1 MSTQTP
7 PQQGQLKP
15 NALGLVGVL
24 FFVVAFS
31 APITAMLANTP
42 FAVGF
47 GNGTGAPAGFIVACV
62 ILAIFSVG
70 FVALAKHI
78 TAAGAFYTF
87 VSRGLGRAPGFG
99 TGWMSMV
106 AYMAIE
112 AALIGVFSVFCNGF
126 FLNTFGVDIPWIV
139 FGAVGIVLIG
149 LLSWFDISVAA
160 KVLGVVLVIEVA
172 LLLLMAFGV
181 LFNAGNLPDGLMFES
196 LNPIAAFQTNGLP
209 TELLPEVTGAAGLG
223 LLFAFW
229 SWVGFEA
236 TAIYGEESKDPKKV
250 VPRATMIAVIGIGI
264 FYTFISWMAVAGNGA
279 EQAVLLSQGAKD
291 GNAFNLLY
299 VPMETFIGHWGVV
312 GMEVFVLGGS
322 FACALA
328 IHNSATRYL
337 FAFGRDGL
345 LPKVLGKSH
354 PKHMSPY
361 IASTF
366 QTVLTLVIVVICY
379 FTGVDPYAQ
388 LYGLLAVFA
397 TVLLLCAQTV
407 TCLACIWF
415 FHVKKEHPETANVFR
430 TILAPIIGAAGMI
443 YVIYL
448 LFSNFATATGDAGT
462 TLFGQAI
469 PYLVA
474 LVFIVPTII
483 ALIWR
488 STGNQLYNRIG
499 STVFTDI
506 GLTTDLEP
514 GVQSKPIDRA

>member
-1 MSTQTP
+1 MSTQSP

-42 FAVGF
+42 VAVGF
-47 GNGTGAPAGFIVACV
+47 GNGIGAPAGFIVACI
-62 ILAIFSVG
+62 ILLIFSIA

-99 TGWMSMV
+99 TGWISMV

-112 AALIGVFSVFCNGF
+112 AALIGVFSVFCQGF
-126 FLNTFGVDIPWIV
+126 VKEIFGNESIPWV
-139 FGAVGIVLIG
+139 VYAVVALVLIAV
-149 LLSWFDISVAA
+149 LSWFDISVAA
-160 KVLGVVLVIEVA
+160 KVLGVVLVVEVA
-172 LLLLMAFGV
+172 LLLLMAIGV
-181 LFNAGNLPDGLMFES
+181 LFHGGGPDGLMFES
-196 LNPIAAFQTNGLP
+196 LSPVAAFQTNGLP
-209 TELLPEVTGAAGLG
+209 SAAMPEVTGAAGVG

-250 VPRATMIAVIGIGI
+250 VPRATIIAVIGIGV

-279 EQAVLLSQGAKD
+279 EQAVTLSQTSPFD
-291 GNAFNLLY
+291 LLY
-299 VPMETFIGHWGVV
+299 IPMENYIGYWGKL
-312 GMEVFVLGGS
+312 GMEIFVLGGS

-345 LPKVLGKSH
+345 LPKALGKSH

-366 QTVLTLVIVVICY
+366 QSILTAVIVIGCY
-379 FTGVDPYAQ
+379 VFGVDPYLG
-388 LYGLLAVFA
+388 LYTLLAILA
-397 TVLLLCAQTV
+397 TVMLLCAQTL
-407 TCLACIWF
+407 TCLACLWY
-415 FHVKKEHPETANVFR
+415 FHVQKQHPETASWWR
-430 TILAPIIGAAGMI
+430 TILAPILGAAGMI
-443 YVIYL
+443 WVIVL
-448 LFSNFATATGDAGT
+448 LMSNLALATG
-462 TLFGQAI
+462 GQEDSWFVRIMPWFVLAVFVI
-469 PYLVA
+469 PTV
-474 LVFIVPTII
+474 I

-488 STGNQLYNRIG
+488 RSQPRLYDRIG

-506 GLTTDLEP
+506 GLTTDLEA
-514 GVQSKPIDRA
+514 GVHSQPADRV